1 MLHLSKQNRHE
12 IQKNYC
18 YLVQLRNSHI
28 LHYFNTFVLS
38 VHLTVVEVES
48 ETAMIVAAVISVT
61 TLVVFFSLFIAVIYK
76 SRQTIIQP
84 TTEKQ
89 TSAEIVTHKDMTIEV
104 EPSSS
109 ANGMADELWQ
119 GMIGEI
125 QVGHKEEKMTHK
137 DRRRKVKRSSSANG
151 MADELALGMIGE
163 TQVVQKEEKIGKQ
176 TKHRKSGTRVRVQ
189 RKARRKRFGKKKYSS
204 SNN

>member
-1 MLHLSKQNRHE
+1 M
-12 IQKNYC
+12 
-18 YLVQLRNSHI
+18 
-28 LHYFNTFVLS
+28 
-38 VHLTVVEVES
+38 
-48 ETAMIVAAVISVT
+48 
-61 TLVVFFSLFIAVIYK
+61 IYK

-104 EPSSS
+104 EP
-109 ANGMADELWQ
+109 
-119 GMIGEI
+119 
-125 QVGHKEEKMTHK
+125 
-137 DRRRKVKRSSSANG
+137 SSSANG